1 VHAPT
6 EDKDDHIKD
15 TFHKELEL
23 VFDQFPR
30 YQMKILVGDFIAVSN
45 DNGVR
50 TVNFATSKNLIM
62 KSTTFPHSDNHKHIM
77 TSPDGVTN
85 NQIMS

>member
-1 VHAPT
+1 VLSPT
-6 EDKDDHIKD
+6 EEKDDHIKD

-30 YQMKILVGDFIAVSN
+30 YQMKILLGDFIAVSN

-50 TVNFATSKNLIM
+50 TVNFATSKNLI
-62 KSTTFPHSDNHKHIM
+62 TFPHGDNHKHIM
-77 TSPDGVTN
+77 TSDGVTN